1 MNLVHYCSKMGDSD
15 SGIGVGTRVRIPG
28 WNRSRSRDHPEPPIF
43 ALVHEGYCNVT
54 YPSNSKMMCPWIVP
68 DFFEDNV
75 CTNSC
80 WVSPLRSGLHV
91 IHVLAPV
98 LVSFV
103 ISCQASEFRQDS
115 SRFHHNCL
123 STIHKLITLKSCL
136 FIISEKFW
144 FKLSLLDTGYIWC
157 YRFWNFCCLS
167 FVVYPWYLCDFVQ
180 LTWCDSHLV
189 ICRGTNHCKMTITV
203 TLLLKGS

>member
-1 MNLVHYCSKMGDSD
+1 MNFNFNVAWTSKNCNHGCKTLSIMNLVRYCSW
-15 SGIGVGTRVRIPG
+15 R
-28 WNRSRSRDHPEPPIF
+28 
-43 ALVHEGYCNVT
+43 LLLCNT
-54 YPSNSKMMCPWIVP
+54 YTSNSKMMCPWIVP
-68 DFFEDNV
+68 NFLKDDV

-80 WVSPLRSGLHV
+80 WVSPMRPGLHV

-136 FIISEKFW
+136 LIIISENFW
-144 FKLSLLDTGYIWC
+144 FKLSLLNLSLT
-157 YRFWNFCCLS
+157 CCRESAHSQRSLVP
-167 FVVYPWYLCDFVQ
+167 F
-180 LTWCDSHLV
+180 CDSYLV
-189 ICRGTNHCKMTITV
+189 IFRGTNHSKNWPLQ
-203 TLLLKGS
+203 LLC